1 MKDMGIQLTLTG
13 EEIEQ
18 LAKIT
23 GYDIVDKE
31 SLYQAV
37 LMAIEKYVETYKEN

>member
-1 MKDMGIQLTLTG
+1 MEDITIQLTLTG

-18 LAKIT
+18 LAKVT
-23 GYDIVDKE
+23 GYDIVNKE

-37 LMAIEKYVETYKEN
+37 LMAIEKYIETYKED